1 MSYLR
6 GLRGCKAH
14 GLRVLNFTFHFSVAL
29 MVGHGSNLLGGPG
42 HPVPVRHLAAASL
55 RPWAG

>member
-14 GLRVLNFTFHFSVAL
+14 VLRVLNFAFHFSKAL
-29 MVGHGSNLLGGPG
+29 MAGHGSNLLGAG